1 MRSKDS
7 YHGNFRSTGF
17 SLIILAG
24 SVVPLMAM
32 LGSAIV
38 IASKLKPEAGI
49 AHGILAPLGLVV
61 VAIVIGFASPLLL
74 LRWKQVRSYNA
85 WKATFE
91 EEWKPK
97 PRYFEKMKRVVSISP
112 GLALVKQSL
121 EV

>member
-7 YHGNFRSTGF
+7 YHGNSRSTGF
-17 SLIILAG
+17 SLIIAAG
-24 SVVPLMAM
+24 SVVPLVAM
-32 LGSAIV
+32 LSGTIMSAG
-38 IASKLKPEAGI
+38 KLSPKLGAPQGM
-49 AHGILAPLGLVV
+49 LAFLGLTV
-61 VAIVIGFASPLLL
+61 VAVVIGFGIVLLL
-74 LRWKQVRSYNA
+74 IRWKQVRSYNA

>member
-1 MRSKDS
+1 MRSKGS

-17 SLIILAG
+17 SLVIAVG
-24 SVVPLMAM
+24 CVVPLVAM
-32 LGSAIV
+32 LSGGIV
-38 IASKLKPEAGI
+38 FASKSKPEAGT
-49 AHGILAPLGLVV
+49 AQGILGLGAVMAVIALGL
-61 VAIVIGFASPLLL
+61 PLFL
-74 LRWKQVRSYNA
+74 LRWKKVRSYNA

-97 PRYFEKMKRVVSISP
+97 PRYFEKMKRVISISP